1 MVTKAEILKVLKK
14 CYDPEIPV
22 NIVDLGLVY
31 GISIKK
37 GNVKIKLGLTSPY
50 CPMGNVL
57 VEEVKDKVKKIK
69 GVEKV
74 DVELVLKPKWTPER
88 MEEKVRKKLGL

>member
-1 MVTKAEILKVLKK
+1 MVTQAEILKVLKK

-31 GISIKK
+31 GISIKS

-50 CPMGNVL
+50 CPMGSL
-57 VEEVKDKVKKIK
+57 IVEEIKEKVKKIK
-69 GVEKV
+69 GVKKV
-74 DVELVLKPKWTPER
+74 DVELMLEPKWTPEK
-88 MEEKVRKKLGL
+88 MTKEARKKLGL

>member
-50 CPMGNVL
+50 CPMGNML
-57 VEEVKDKVKKIK
+57 AEEVKDKVKKIK
-69 GVEKV
+69 GVKKV
-74 DVELVLKPKWTPER
+74 DVELVLEPKWTPER